1 VILNSGTFL
10 VYAHEHV
17 QEHVHGHVLV
27 KPMAIDQDLY
37 LILLA
42 TCCPCNETL
51 ATLHEAITALD
62 NPTELNINLAIYA
75 KVRAA
80 QIKSTPIKLTP
91 VSNTPLFKTPLFKTP
106 LLNIPSYIIT
116 VASLV
121 FAINLLT

>member
-1 VILNSGTFL
+1 MP
-10 VYAHEHV
+10 A
-17 QEHVHGHVLV
+17 V
-27 KPMAIDQDLY
+27 KPITVDVDLSQFKDRLKELGRRANP
-37 LILLA
+37 LIRRA
-42 TCCPCNETL
+42 MY
-51 ATLHEAITALD
+51 AGGVMIRDAAR
-62 NPTELNINLAIYA
+62 A

-80 QIKSTPIKLTP
+80 QIKSTPMKLTP